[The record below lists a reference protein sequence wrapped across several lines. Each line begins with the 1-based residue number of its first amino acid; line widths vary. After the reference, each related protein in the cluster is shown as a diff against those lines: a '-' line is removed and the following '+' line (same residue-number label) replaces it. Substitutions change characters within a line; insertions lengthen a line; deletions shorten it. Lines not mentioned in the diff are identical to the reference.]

1 MRIAAVFP
9 GQGSQF
15 VGMGGDI
22 VEAFPA
28 AADIFARARRVLGY
42 DLLAVTQSG
51 PEERLTETRYAQPA
65 IFVTNIALYAALGD
79 RIAPIVSAGHSFG
92 EYCSLMIS
100 GAMTFDDA
108 LALVNARGL
117 AMQAA
122 AQLAKGG
129 MAAILGLDENTMRE
143 VVAQACTASER
154 VQLANFNAPGQIVVS
169 GNFEAVRR
177 AGELAT
183 AAGAKRVVMLNVS
196 GAWHSALMEPALRTF
211 APTVEAAKIEMPS
224 FTVVSNVDA
233 LAYRDVAQI
242 RTNLVRSVTGEVL
255 WHQTMLRLLEEQP
268 DLIVEFGA
276 QAVMAP
282 LAKRMPNAPA
292 VKHVGDSA
300 GVAKLLAAV
309 GAAA

>member
-79 RIAPIVSAGHSFG
+79 RIVPIVSAGHSFG

-100 GAMTFDDA
+100 GAMTFEDA

-122 AQLAKGG
+122 AQVAKGG

-143 VVAQACTASER
+143 VVAQACTAGER
-154 VQLANFNAPGQIVVS
+154 VQLANFNAPG
-169 GNFEAVRR
+169 
-177 AGELAT
+177 
-183 AAGAKRVVMLNVS
+183 
-196 GAWHSALMEPALRTF
+196 
-211 APTVEAAKIEMPS
+211 
-224 FTVVSNVDA
+224 
-233 LAYRDVAQI
+233 
-242 RTNLVRSVTGEVL
+242 
-255 WHQTMLRLLEEQP
+255 
-268 DLIVEFGA
+268 
-276 QAVMAP
+276 
-282 LAKRMPNAPA
+282 
-292 VKHVGDSA
+292 
-300 GVAKLLAAV
+300 
-309 GAAA
+309 